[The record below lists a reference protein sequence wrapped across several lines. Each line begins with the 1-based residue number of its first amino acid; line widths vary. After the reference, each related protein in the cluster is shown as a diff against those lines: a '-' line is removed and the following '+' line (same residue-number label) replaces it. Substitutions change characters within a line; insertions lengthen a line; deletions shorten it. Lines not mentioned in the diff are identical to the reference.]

1 MAQLT
6 PDAHT
11 PPRRGRGRR
20 PAEQV
25 RAEILTA
32 AGALL
37 LAEGMAGFTI
47 EKVAAQAGASRMTI
61 YKWWPSRGALALDG
75 YFTVVAPTLAFPDT
89 GDIVAD
95 LTDQL
100 VAFVDLVRDTSAG
113 RVISQ
118 LIGQAQTDPDL
129 AAAYRERYSG
139 PRRALAVE
147 TLGRAVSRGQLRADI
162 DRESVVDQLW
172 GACYHRLL
180 VPDLP
185 LTEDFART
193 LVDNLI
199 RGLR

>member
-1 MAQLT
+1 VSEAT
-6 PDAHT
+6 PGAAAT
-11 PPRRGRGRR
+11 PRRGRGRR
-20 PAEQV
+20 PADQV

-32 AGALL
+32 AGNLL
-37 LAEGMAGFTI
+37 LAQGMAGFTI
-47 EKVAAQAGASRMTI
+47 EKVAAEAGASRMTI

-75 YFTVVAPTLAFPDT
+75 YFTVVGPALAFPDT
-89 GDIVAD
+89 GDIIVD

-100 VAFVDLVRDTSAG
+100 TAFVRLMRDTPAG

-118 LIGQAQTDPDL
+118 LIAQAQTDPDL
-129 AAAYRERYSG
+129 ATAYRERYSG

-147 TLGRAVSRGQLRADI
+147 ALTRAVARGQLRADI
-162 DRESVVDQLW
+162 DPESVVDQLW

-180 VPDLP
+180 LPDQP

-193 LVDNLI
+193 LIDNLI